1 MSWQSIARRLEV
13 GALVKDGAYRI
24 TEIDAKGITAERVA
38 TGSRVRA
45 SRAMIEKTAARLEAG
60 EFIPRRGISYTVAI
74 ETLVVLALGRSIRET
89 TRDGARGYV
98 GKGRA

>member
-1 MSWQSIARRLEV
+1 
-13 GALVKDGAYRI
+13 
-24 TEIDAKGITAERVA
+24 
-38 TGSRVRA
+38 
-45 SRAMIEKTAARLEAG
+45 MIEKTAARLEAG

>member
-1 MSWQSIARRLEV
+1 MISLKV

-24 TEIDAKGITAERVA
+24 VAIDDKGVTAERVK

-45 SRAMIEKTAARLEAG
+45 SRAMIEKTERRLEAG

-74 ETLVVLALGRSIRET
+74 EAGVVYAMRNLL
-89 TRDGARGYV
+89 TRDDANRCYRPVGA
-98 GKGRA
+98 